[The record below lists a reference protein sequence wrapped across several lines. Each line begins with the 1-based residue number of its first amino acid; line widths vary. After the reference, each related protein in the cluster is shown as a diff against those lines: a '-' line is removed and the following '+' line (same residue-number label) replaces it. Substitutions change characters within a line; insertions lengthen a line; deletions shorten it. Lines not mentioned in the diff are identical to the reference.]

1 MSEPT
6 VEKIPVENRLRKL
19 FPAQVGR
26 TRETIVEAA
35 DTIEQ
40 LRAENA
46 RLKMD
51 KEKIRNVVWSLY
63 SQGPEAIDLALA
75 ELTTKEQS

>member
-1 MSEPT
+1 MSDI
-6 VEKIPVENRLRKL
+6 VERLHKCDL
-19 FPAQVGR
+19 
-26 TRETIVEAA
+26 TLHDLIICDEAA

-75 ELTTKEQS
+75 ELATKEQS

>member
-35 DTIEQ
+35 DTIEA

-46 RLKMD
+46 RFKKALQ
-51 KEKIRNVVWSLY
+51 KIQEPGQY
-63 SQGPEAIDLALA
+63 SSAAAMVAIKA
-75 ELTTKEQS
+75 LTTKEQS

>member
-1 MSEPT
+1 MSDI
-6 VEKIPVENRLRKL
+6 VERLRNKSGQYDECDWHS
-19 FPAQVGR
+19 AI
-26 TRETIVEAA
+26 EIEAA

-51 KEKIRNVVWSLY
+51 KEKIRDIVWGMY
-63 SQGPEAIDLALA
+63 NQGPEAIDLALA
-75 ELTTKEQS
+75 ELATKEQS